1 MHPCGVY
8 LGGCICMCWVCC
20 GYYHPWDEPVPTLV
34 MMDVDGSGP
43 GLEAMVGVIYTGARM
58 INDIGMCLNT

>member
-1 MHPCGVY
+1 
-8 LGGCICMCWVCC
+8 MCWVCC